1 MLNRQGVYVYN
12 YIYLYMYTCFCTVTT
27 SKYTYVY
34 VYLNIRTWILD
45 YLREGFPWPARP
57 FNLNIRKPVYLNI
70 HSNIIYGW
78 IWRFVL
84 PPGPC
89 GPPSTYLNVVTV
101 YIHIYILYLYIYIIY
116 IYMMLLG
123 IWFWYKVARCHP
135 ANPWGGA
142 HLALK
147 LGLELC
153 PRGPS
158 FHSPFLPTC
167 RGWGRVKW

>member
-45 YLREGFPWPARP
+45 YLREGFPWPAQP

-101 YIHIYILYLYIYIIY
+101 YIHIYIYCIY
-116 IYMMLLG
+116 IYNIY
-123 IWFWYKVARCHP
+123 IWCYWVYGSDIRLQGVIPRTPGGVPTWPSNWGWSCALAVQAFIHHFFLRAE
-135 ANPWGGA
+135 GGA
-142 HLALK
+142 
-147 LGLELC
+147 E
-153 PRGPS
+153 
-158 FHSPFLPTC
+158 
-167 RGWGRVKW
+167 